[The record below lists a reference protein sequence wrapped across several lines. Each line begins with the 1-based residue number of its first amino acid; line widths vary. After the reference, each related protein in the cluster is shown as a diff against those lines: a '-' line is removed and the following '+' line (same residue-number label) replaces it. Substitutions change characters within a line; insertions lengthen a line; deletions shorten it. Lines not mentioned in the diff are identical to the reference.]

1 MLYNG
6 ASLINLN
13 VNTVGF
19 YQISKI
25 LVTPTVMLINFAM
38 YSESTTSDVKAAVG
52 IMLVGVTMATVRGPR
67 RHASAPLHQLL
78 LSWVVLAEL
87 PYPFFGSKSVPSEVR
102 AGELASWRN
111 LAPDTRAF

>member
-1 MLYNG
+1 VLYNG

-38 YSESTTSDVKAAVG
+38 FSESTASDVKAAVM
-52 IMLVGVTMATVRGPR
+52 IMLVGVTMATVTDVDVSSVGL
-67 RHASAPLHQLL
+67 AIGLLAVVGSAQQQILIQKVQKKLGAT
-78 LSWVVLAEL
+78 SNQV
-87 PYPFFGSKSVPSEVR
+87 SE
-102 AGELASWRN
+102 
-111 LAPDTRAF
+111 